1 MVSERMKMKKIIKLL
16 FFLNKIVWKFNHRL
30 YMRNNNKLMRKL
42 GIKIN
47 GEPIYISATVSFDG
61 TNYGLIE
68 IGDKTVISSGVRVLT
83 HDFSVS
89 RMLYA
94 VGRLKAYEKE
104 ISISSPV
111 KIGNNVFI
119 GARSIIMPGTVIE
132 DNVIVGAG
140 SVARGKLERN
150 SIYIGNPAV
159 KIRSIEEQLN
169 KYDSKELI

>member
-1 MVSERMKMKKIIKLL
+1 MIKLL
-16 FFLNKIVWKFNHRL
+16 FFLNKLVWNFNHRL
-30 YMRNNNKLMRKL
+30 YMRNNNKLMKRL
-42 GIKIN
+42 GIKIV

-61 TNYGLIE
+61 TDYGLIE

-94 VGRLKAYEKE
+94 VGRLKAEEKE
-104 ISISSPV
+104 VSISSPV
-111 KIGNNVFI
+111 KIGSNVFI

-140 SVARGKLERN
+140 SVIRGTLEKN
-150 SIYIGNPAV
+150 GIYIGNPAV
-159 KIRSIEEQLN
+159 KIRTIEEQLA
-169 KYDSKELI
+169 KYDKKGLI

>member
-1 MVSERMKMKKIIKLL
+1 MKRIIKLL
-16 FFLNKIVWKFNHRL
+16 FFLNKVVWKFNHRL

-42 GIKIN
+42 GIQID

-61 TNYGLIE
+61 TDYGLIA

-94 VGRLKAYEKE
+94 VGRLKADEKE

-111 KIGNNVFI
+111 KIGSNVFI
-119 GARSIIMPGTVIE
+119 GARSILMPGTVIG
-132 DNVIVGAG
+132 DNVVIGAG
-140 SVARGKLERN
+140 SVIRGKLEKN
-150 SIYIGNPAV
+150 GIYIGNPAV
-159 KIRSIEEQLN
+159 KIRTIEEQLA
-169 KYDSKELI
+169 KYDKKGLI

>member
-1 MVSERMKMKKIIKLL
+1 MTKIYKVL

-30 YMRNNNKLMRKL
+30 YMRNNNKLMKKL

-47 GEPIYISATVSFDG
+47 GDPIYISATVSFDG
-61 TNYGLIE
+61 TDYSLIE

-94 VGRLKAYEKE
+94 TGRLKADEKE

-119 GARSIIMPGTVIE
+119 GARSIIMPGTIIE
-132 DNVIVGAG
+132 DNVVVGAG
-140 SVARGKLERN
+140 SVVRGKLERN
-150 SIYIGNPAV
+150 GIYIGNPAV
-159 KIRSIEEQLN
+159 KIRAIEEQLE
-169 KYDSKELI
+169 KYTHKGLI